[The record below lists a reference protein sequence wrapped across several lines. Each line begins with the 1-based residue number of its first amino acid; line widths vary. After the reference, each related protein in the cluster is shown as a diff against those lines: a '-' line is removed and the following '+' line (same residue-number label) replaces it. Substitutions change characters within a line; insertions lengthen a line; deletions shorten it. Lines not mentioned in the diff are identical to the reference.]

1 MWFCCLTI
9 WLWSADILPS
19 QSTLSILGLEQNGK
33 DEKEGET
40 LNSTGHWFLLI
51 HFFFSKISISSGVA
65 QENKSKAHLN

>member
-9 WLWSADILPS
+9 WLWSADNLPS

-51 HFFFSKISISSGVA
+51 HFFFQKYRLA
-65 QENKSKAHLN
+65 QELHKKINQKHI